1 MTDISLWVPI
11 LGLFGPLVS
20 IMPLDFISAYQPNV
34 KGSSLLILRLF
45 RPRCCC
51 CFITVPVWP
60 IYYYIKIKIKYIKN
74 TQRNEVCICN
84 GLHYKPTVKL
94 IIFWFQI
101 INIIFLVTETFINA
115 SDQLIVRIY
124 MHTFLAHYRLLK
136 KKLWITDI

>member
-1 MTDISLWVPI
+1 MGIDFGVIWAADFDNAFRFDIRLPANRQRV
-11 LGLFGPLVS
+11 
-20 IMPLDFISAYQPNV
+20 
-34 KGSSLLILRLF
+34 SLLILRLF
-45 RPRCCC
+45 RPCCCC

-74 TQRNEVCICN
+74 TQRNEVCIFN

-124 MHTFLAHYRLLK
+124 MHTFWLIIVFLK
-136 KKLWITDI
+136 KTFE